1 MASNNNPQPNS
12 TTLGLRALVL
22 FYVLYLAYG
31 IAKAYATGDPEALS
45 LPMTIVCVGA
55 MVIGAVVLL
64 VLTWRQWKSAKNAPV
79 EEDEP
84 SDEDEEAE

>member
-1 MASNNNPQPNS
+1 MASNNNSQPSS

-31 IAKAYATGDPEALS
+31 IAEAYITGDPEALS

-64 VLTWRQWKSAKNAPV
+64 VLTWRQWKSSKNAPAQ
-79 EEDEP
+79 EDETA
-84 SDEDEEAE
+84 DEDAEEA